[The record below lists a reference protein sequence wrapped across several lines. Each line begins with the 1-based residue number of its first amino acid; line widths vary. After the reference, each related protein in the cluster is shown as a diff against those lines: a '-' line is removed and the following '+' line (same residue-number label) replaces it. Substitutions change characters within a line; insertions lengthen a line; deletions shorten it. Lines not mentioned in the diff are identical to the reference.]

1 NGARKAM
8 PKGWQMPSI
17 DEMYAFVNDLQAD
30 TLLLGD
36 FLKDRSYE
44 WDRMLL
50 EGLDTLHLQLQ
61 PNGYVDQN
69 GTLMKYESMGAWLTR
84 NTVHRGS
91 PVSFEI
97 EERTSTLYPMVIHD
111 KCCGFTVRGCRMAP
125 SAYSEMLKE
134 RFSDSESASSR
145 RKLPMQ
151 KVHDNGPLGEYYTY
165 GAERM
170 SVFFDYTGNQMNWGN
185 TEQRSGVLFKKHG
198 EAGWTFESKN
208 LVPTDVNGNN
218 PQRILRKVAAQ
229 SNAEGYENVIY
240 ASWSKEFRVFFDG
253 STKNKIPEQ
262 SSVMGEGV
270 VNITIFGDSIR
281 NHAILDGYASRTLLD
296 KEGNE
301 YKWSMPTFGSSKLRW
316 TMWDN
321 EKYYGDVRSEYFAR
335 AFNLRCI
342 QDQTGDGVE
351 EIVMNVGN
359 KIAVFDGVS
368 LRCLRERVYA
378 DEGCYIGTPNLRYD
392 VADVN
397 GDGYEDIVMV
407 VNTNDV
413 GSLRVYSQGHI
424 DEEPIFTKALGSN
437 SLFCDVKVGNMSNS
451 DLPEIAI
458 LTRGLRTNNDRQLE
472 KQGYLY
478 VSRLGYDKDLKL
490 KEIIV
495 LPKTSVD
502 AFANN
507 DAVCYAVCNMDLVF
521 GYFRGRDYTQDL
533 IVGDQLWR
541 WDETLQKPVYKFQML
556 AGTKE
561 GYTIA
566 ADAIAAVQ
574 ASDNDRD
581 LLVSIWNSPMNQNNA
596 GGYPTVQSNFEE
608 RWLGADG
615 TTVNKTSNF
624 ATVLF
629 GWGNTGPHF
638 YSGGWVNY
646 ETTKWYDYGQGT
658 EINSHP
664 VLCKFADRDIAKRF
678 KFIKYEVA
686 FSEPRIYAA
695 IAASPYYEGLPSMQ
709 GAETTWGKTSST
721 TDKTLKSDTW
731 GGSVIAGFE
740 HSFSMPFFSSAGVS
754 VEFTAKVSAS
764 ASIATEHE
772 ETISYGQSYR
782 TTTEHGVV
790 MQATPYD
797 VYTYEIIG
805 TDDPDE
811 MGTEFVVAMP
821 RQRTF
826 IALGLQDYVRLTADQ
841 RGVGRPQDHLTSTP
855 GQ

>member
-1 NGARKAM
+1 MKKSHKAL
-8 PKGWQMPSI
+8 
-17 DEMYAFVNDLQAD
+17 AFV
-30 TLLLGD
+30 LLLSSAS
-36 FLKDRSYE
+36 LTANARQWTLQECISYALSNNISLQKTRVQHLSAIE
-44 WDRMLL
+44 DVKQSKAALL
-50 EGLDTLHLQLQ
+50 PSLSGSTSHNVSYNPWPETGSYTIAGSRVQSQVDKVFYNGSYGINANWTVWNGNRNRNQVKLNQMTADQAALDSAVTANTIQEQIAQLFVQILYSQEAVEVDKATLETSKK
-61 PNGYVDQN
+61 N
-69 GTLMKYESMGAWLTR
+69 
-84 NTVHRGS
+84 
-91 PVSFEI
+91 
-97 EERTSTLYPMVIHD
+97 EER
-111 KCCGFTVRGCRMAP
+111 G
-125 SAYSEMLKE
+125 
-134 RFSDSESASSR
+134 
-145 RKLPMQ
+145 
-151 KVHDNGPLGEYYTY
+151 
-165 GAERM
+165 
-170 SVFFDYTGNQMNWGN
+170 
-185 TEQRSGVLFKKHG
+185 
-198 EAGWTFESKN
+198 
-208 LVPTDVNGNN
+208 
-218 PQRILRKVAAQ
+218 
-229 SNAEGYENVIY
+229 
-240 ASWSKEFRVFFDG
+240 KEF
-253 STKNKIPEQ
+253 
-262 SSVMGEGV
+262 
-270 VNITIFGDSIR
+270 
-281 NHAILDGYASRTLLD
+281 
-296 KEGNE
+296 
-301 YKWSMPTFGSSKLRW
+301 
-316 TMWDN
+316 
-321 EKYYGDVRSEYFAR
+321 
-335 AFNLRCI
+335 
-342 QDQTGDGVE
+342 
-351 EIVMNVGN
+351 
-359 KIAVFDGVS
+359 
-368 LRCLRERVYA
+368 
-378 DEGCYIGTPNLRYD
+378 
-392 VADVN
+392 
-397 GDGYEDIVMV
+397 
-407 VNTNDV
+407 
-413 GSLRVYSQGHI
+413 
-424 DEEPIFTKALGSN
+424 
-437 SLFCDVKVGNMSNS
+437 VKVGNMSNS

-541 WDETLQKPVYKFQML
+541 WDETLQKPVYKFQMISD
-556 AGTKE
+556 TKS

-581 LLVSIWNSPMNQNNA
+581 LLVFIWNTPINKNNA
-596 GGYPTVQSNFEE
+596 DGYPTVQSNFEE

-646 ETTKWYDYGQGT
+646 ETTKWYNYGQGT

-695 IAASPYYEGLPSMQ
+695 IAASPYYEDLPSMQ

-721 TDKTLKSDTW
+721 TDRTLKSDTW

-772 ETISYGQSYR
+772 ETISYGQSYS

-811 MGTEFVVAMP
+811 MGTEFIVAMP

-841 RGVGRPQDHLTSTP
+841 KGVGRPQDFLTSTP
-855 GQ
+855 GKPFTYPTNYDNAPRIIRNDDKFPFLKGKALNSADDNATAEPGGIKSTRSISLSSSGTNTTSVEIGVETELVTTAGGTKVGVGFNYGHTMEKSHTIGQELSVEGQVIGMPSGVSSQQYPSFRWNVVWYYVKDANGEIYPVVNYIVTR